1 MGLEPERL
9 YAAMSRFKKLG
20 ERGESTKRLPL
31 YQVVKWH
38 AAMVTNPKHPY
49 HLLANSM
56 VRVSGHY
63 PRALLRPIPSWF
75 KELTYEPA
83 A

>member
-1 MGLEPERL
+1 MGMEPERL
-9 YAAMSRFKKLG
+9 YNAVKRFKQLG
-20 ERGESTKRLPL
+20 ERGERTWRVPTYQFLKR
-31 YQVVKWH
+31 H
-38 AAMVTNPKHPY
+38 AAMVVNPRHPY

-56 VRVSGHY
+56 VWLSDRY
-63 PRALLRPIPSWF
+63 PRPLLRPVPSWF